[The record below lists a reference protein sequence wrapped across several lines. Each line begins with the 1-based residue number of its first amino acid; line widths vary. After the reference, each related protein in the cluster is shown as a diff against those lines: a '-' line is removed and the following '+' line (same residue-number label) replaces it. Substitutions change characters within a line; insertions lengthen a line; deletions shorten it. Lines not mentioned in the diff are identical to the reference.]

1 MNRTLG
7 AFAIALTVSGVNLA
21 TVQSAGLMNQ
31 KYPDVID
38 VRVHARSD
46 NRFDFDATISS
57 PYDIPQRYADAFRVM
72 SAEGDP
78 LAAYNKPWYD

>member
-31 KYPDVID
+31 KYPNVID

-57 PYDIPQRYADAFRVM
+57 PYDTQKPAFVNDFEIPECINLVCNRVVFC
-72 SAEGDP
+72 
-78 LAAYNKPWYD
+78 